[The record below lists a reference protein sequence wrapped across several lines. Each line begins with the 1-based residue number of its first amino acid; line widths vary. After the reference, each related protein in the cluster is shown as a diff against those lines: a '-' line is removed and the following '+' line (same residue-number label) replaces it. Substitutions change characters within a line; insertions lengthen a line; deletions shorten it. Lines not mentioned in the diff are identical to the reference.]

1 MTTVAVFGLG
11 YVGAVTMAA
20 LADSGH
26 NVVGVDVNPTKVKI
40 INAGRSPVIEDRLDQ
55 LLRQGVSS
63 GAITATTNAAEAVA
77 AASISLICVG
87 TPSRRNGSLNLD
99 HVERVC
105 EQIGSALAETAD
117 RHVVVARSTMIPGS
131 TEGTVIPTLERA
143 SGLQAGRDFGVCYNP
158 EFLREGTSIED
169 FYDPPFT
176 IIGASDD
183 ISAGVLADLYS
194 MLDQDVTMVPIKVA
208 EMVKYASNAYHALK
222 VTFAN
227 EIGSICKQ
235 EGIDSHLLMDVF
247 SRDTKLNI
255 SSAYLKP
262 GFAFGGSCLPKDVRA
277 LVYLGRSR
285 DVHTPVLESIL
296 LSNQLQIERALELVR
311 ATEHKR
317 VGVLG
322 LSFKAGTDDL
332 RESPI
337 VELTERLIGKGY
349 AVRIFDRNVSLAQL
363 HGANREYIDK
373 EIPHLSSLLSDS
385 VEEVIAESDVL
396 IIGNAD
402 PAFAEAL
409 RTPDPDQHIIDL
421 VRLDGK
427 AGDATAYY
435 HGITW

>member
-1 MTTVAVFGLG
+1 M
-11 YVGAVTMAA
+11 
-20 LADSGH
+20 
-26 NVVGVDVNPTKVKI
+26 
-40 INAGRSPVIEDRLDQ
+40 
-55 LLRQGVSS
+55 SS

-105 EQIGSALAETAD
+105 EQIGSALAETAGH
-117 RHVVVARSTMIPGS
+117 HVVVARSTMIPGS

-183 ISAGVLADLYS
+183 ISAGVWADLYS

-208 EMVKYASNAYHALK
+208 EMVKYAYHALK

-296 LSNQLQIERALELVR
+296 PSNQLQIERALELVR

-337 VELTERLIGKGY
+337 VELTERLISKGY

-427 AGDATAYY
+427 AGDATAHY

>member
-1 MTTVAVFGLG
+1 M
-11 YVGAVTMAA
+11 
-20 LADSGH
+20 
-26 NVVGVDVNPTKVKI
+26 
-40 INAGRSPVIEDRLDQ
+40 
-55 LLRQGVSS
+55 SS

-105 EQIGSALAETAD
+105 EQIGSALAETAGH
-117 RHVVVARSTMIPGS
+117 HVVVARSTMIPGS

-183 ISAGVLADLYS
+183 ISAGVWADLYS

-208 EMVKYASNAYHALK
+208 EMVKYAYHALK

-227 EIGSICKQ
+227 EIGNICKQ

-296 LSNQLQIERALELVR
+296 PSNQLQIERALELVR

-427 AGDATAYY
+427 AGDATAHY